1 MIFQNKKQTVKQSN
15 WLSDLLEE
23 EMYKYYLENY
33 PVMVTSIKQ
42 LIIAGE
48 NKNNIKKYCEK
59 TVGKSLT
66 SNCVAH
72 MIDYV
77 NKQIKN

>member
-1 MIFQNKKQTVKQSN
+1 MKKSN
-15 WLSDLLEE
+15 WLSDLLEQ
-23 EMYKYYLENY
+23 EMHKYYLENY
-33 PVMVTSIKQ
+33 PVMVNNIKK
-42 LIIAGE
+42 LLIAGE
-48 NKNNIKKYCEK
+48 NKNNIKKHCEK

-66 SNCVAH
+66 SNCVGH